1 MGGGHVCGEE
11 GVYGRGMH
19 GRVGDTWLGARVT
32 GGVHGRGH
40 AWWGG
45 ACVAGVCAWQG
56 GVHVW
61 WGEGSTHPTGM
72 HFCFMMY
79 MELSEHNF
87 DPISNLNKQKSKLTQ
102 IHKLT
107 PKHHAINT
115 INCCA
120 MKGSASP

>member
-1 MGGGHVCGEE
+1 M
-11 GVYGRGMH
+11 
-19 GRVGDTWLGARVT
+19 AR
-32 GGVHGRGH
+32 R
-40 AWWGG
+40 
-45 ACVAGVCAWQG
+45 CAWQG
-56 GVHVW
+56 GICT
-61 WGEGSTHPTGM
+61 GEMASEVGSTHPTGM
-72 HFCFMMY
+72 HSCSTMY
-79 MELSEHNF
+79 MELSEYNF

>member
-1 MGGGHVCGEE
+1 MVGGGHVWQGC
-11 GVYGRGMH
+11 
-19 GRVGDTWLGARVT
+19 
-32 GGVHGRGH
+32 VHGRGVCMC
-40 AWWGG
+40 GG
-45 ACVAGVCAWQG
+45 G
-56 GVHVW
+56 
-61 WGEGSTHPTGM
+61 GSTHPTGM